1 MYILNNSIYD
11 NPELNPDGTPFEF
24 PKGSKVLTEEEEKYL
39 KSLSMEDILN
49 GKVQKKWKEIVQAP
63 HKQAIK
69 EYKEILLNN
78 KKNKDMSLDLTGKT
92 GVAESITTVTILAGI
107 VPTLFNA
114 DELDSSSHY
123 RIRVDTSGG
132 NFDLSPIAAP
142 NTFPWIQDGDELE
155 FLKVTNDTNRVLAND
170 TLVAVPGPPA
180 MAASPNFSHATLTA
194 YSFVDRRGENITIK
208 ADLGT
213 NKWVV
218 AAN

>member
-24 PKGSKVLTEEEEKYL
+24 PDGAKVLSVGDEKYL
-39 KSLSMEDILN
+39 KSLSMEEILN
-49 GKVQKKWKEIVQAP
+49 GNITKEWKEIVQAP

-92 GVAESITTVTILAGI
+92 GVTESITTVAALGDI

-114 DELDSSSHY
+114 QELSTSSHY
-123 RIRVDTSGG
+123 RIRVDTTAG
-132 NFDLSPIAAP
+132 NLDISPIAAP
-142 NTFPWIQDGDELE
+142 NTFSFIQDGDELE
-155 FLKVTNDTNRVLAND
+155 FLKVSNDANSILAND
-170 TLVAVPGPPA
+170 TLVVVPGPPA
-180 MAASPNFSHATLTA
+180 MAASPNFSHSTLTA

>member
-1 MYILNNSIYD
+1 MKKKTLVLVCVFAVFINAVFCQNTQT
-11 NPELNPDGTPFEF
+11 NE
-24 PKGSKVLTEEEEKYL
+24 KG
-39 KSLSMEDILN
+39 
-49 GKVQKKWKEIVQAP
+49 
-63 HKQAIK
+63 
-69 EYKEILLNN
+69 
-78 KKNKDMSLDLTGKT
+78 
-92 GVAESITTVTILAGI
+92 
-107 VPTLFNA
+107 
-114 DELDSSSHY
+114 
-123 RIRVDTSGG
+123 
-132 NFDLSPIAAP
+132 IAAP